1 MSNFKMSAFA
11 IYDFNRIVLDITFKI
26 NRLRTLTHIVLTLAK
41 DENNFIYF
49 GTYKSHL

>member
-1 MSNFKMSAFA
+1 MFVFA
-11 IYDFNRIVLDITFKI
+11 IYDFNRIVLDIAFKI
-26 NRLRTLTHIVLTLAK
+26 NHLRTLKYIVLTLAK